1 MKRQEYKVLVKEW
14 NNFLLVEEKV
24 CLLEESLLKNNLINE
39 NFLKRLR
46 EKGIKNSIII
56 PLLLMKAM
64 SLTGTAHADTPV
76 HTYKQPVPT
85 YQQVEARGKDEGV
98 NVGLEDYKEACKVL
112 TSMDGLSPDD

>member
-46 EKGIKNSIII
+46 E
-56 PLLLMKAM
+56 
-64 SLTGTAHADTPV
+64 
-76 HTYKQPVPT
+76 
-85 YQQVEARGKDEGV
+85 
-98 NVGLEDYKEACKVL
+98 
-112 TSMDGLSPDD
+112 